1 MPMIEAADQ
10 RLNTLTDNISLLHPA
25 IDVLSHLLS
34 VNNDDLSSRN
44 IEGVIWILD
53 RISDSLTDMR
63 KEAND
68 GNP

>member
-1 MPMIEAADQ
+1 M
-10 RLNTLTDNISLLHPA
+10 HPC

-34 VNNDDLSSRN
+34 VNNDDLSSRH

-53 RISDSLTDMR
+53 RISDSMNESL

-68 GNP
+68 DPDKS

>member
-1 MPMIEAADQ
+1 MTQADQ
-10 RLNTLTDNISLLHPA
+10 RLNTLTDSLSLMHPA

>member
-1 MPMIEAADQ
+1 MTHADQ

-53 RISDSLTDMR
+53 RISDSMNESL
-63 KEAND
+63 KEATD

>member
-1 MPMIEAADQ
+1 MTAQE
-10 RLNTLTDNISLLHPA
+10 RLNNLNDNLSLMHPC

-34 VNNDDLSSRN
+34 VNNDDLSSRH

-53 RISDSLTDMR
+53 RISDSMNESL

-68 GNP
+68 DTNQS